1 MEAVASKVEASASKA
16 RREMK
21 EGSSTKNR
29 QSPEKVR
36 LPDIQKDSAA
46 KTLQVRKLDEG
57 NQKAIADLYEK
68 LIRLG
73 NKVKVIETSVQQLE
87 LNQSLR

>member
-1 MEAVASKVEASASKA
+1 MQQLEASASKA

-21 EGSSTKNR
+21 EGSTAKKVLGA
-29 QSPEKVR
+29 PEKQK
-36 LPDIQKDSAA
+36 LPEIEKTANKEASAS
-46 KTLQVRKLDEG
+46 KLQLKKADEG

-87 LNQSLR
+87 LN